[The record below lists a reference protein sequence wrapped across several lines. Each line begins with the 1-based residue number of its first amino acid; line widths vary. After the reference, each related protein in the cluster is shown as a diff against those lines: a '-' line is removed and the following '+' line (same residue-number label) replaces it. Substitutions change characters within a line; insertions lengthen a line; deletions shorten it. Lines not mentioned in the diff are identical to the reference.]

1 MDIFKLSALGVT
13 AALCALVLRKRV
25 PELALVLTLAA
36 GALLLGEAFPALAS
50 IRGLAD
56 RLGQVRG
63 LADSLARTAGLSP
76 QVWKPVWK
84 TVGIGVVAKLS
95 SAVCKDAG
103 EGSVAAF
110 LETAGAVL
118 ALLTALPLVE
128 AVFDT
133 LSSLL

>member
-1 MDIFKLSALGVT
+1 MDIFKLSALAVT
-13 AALCALVLRKRV
+13 AALCALVLRRQV

-36 GALLLGEAFPALAS
+36 GTILLGQAMDCVA
-50 IRGLAD
+50 G
-56 RLGQVRG
+56 VRG
-63 LADSLARTAGLSP
+63 LTDSLARTAGLSI

-84 TVGIGVVAKLS
+84 TVGIGLVTRLA

-103 EGSVAAF
+103 EGGVAAF
-110 LETAGAVL
+110 LETAGSAL
-118 ALLTALPLVE
+118 ALLAALPLAE

>member
-1 MDIFKLSALGVT
+1 MDIFKLAALAVS
-13 AALCALVLRKRV
+13 AALCALVLRRRV

-36 GALLLGEAFPALAS
+36 GAALLGEAVSSLA
-50 IRGLAD
+50 A
-56 RLGQVRG
+56 VRG

-76 QVWKPVWK
+76 WVWKPVWK
-84 TVGIGVVAKLS
+84 TVGIGLVTRLA

-103 EGSVAAF
+103 EGGVAAF
-110 LETAGAVL
+110 LETAGSAL
-118 ALLTALPLVE
+118 ALLAALPLAE

>member
-1 MDIFKLSALGVT
+1 MDIFKLAALAVS
-13 AALCALVLRKRV
+13 AALCALVLRRLV

-36 GALLLGEAFPALAS
+36 GAALLGEAVSSLA
-50 IRGLAD
+50 A
-56 RLGQVRG
+56 VRG

-76 QVWKPVWK
+76 GVWKPVWK
-84 TVGIGVVAKLS
+84 TVGIGLVTRLA

-103 EGSVAAF
+103 EGGVAAF
-110 LETAGAVL
+110 LETAGSAL
-118 ALLTALPLVE
+118 ALLAALPLAE